1 MAFLATQKP
10 PKWGFQ
16 AGLVA
21 PEWEWFHDDSFL
33 SGGPLWEGAGNPY
46 DYGDR
51 SFTTLIS
58 DAEWKG
64 DIPGPSIELNDDSH
78 TGGDTI
84 ELTNFDAT
92 KLDGLTTFTYAVHF
106 TFIGTAAAAED
117 TLGLMWSSLQGT
129 TDNNAKRI
137 LVRYDSQNN
146 QLDFFTFTTSDNGL
160 TTSANL
166 EDGKPHT
173 VVFRYDSPNTE
184 KSIWLDGINIGSN
197 SNSGALQ
204 SAGHSKVSEVFGGHL
219 VTIGVNTDSPRIRGY
234 GWALH
239 NKVWT
244 DQQIRQWSCDPFGP
258 FRMADEV
265 GLFVPAAVAA
275 TTMVAAQGSYTLT
288 GKAANTL
295 WGHAF
300 AASQGSYTLTGKAAI
315 TVKDT
320 PITAAQGSYALTG
333 QASNLL
339 WGHLVDAVQ
348 GSYALTGQA
357 AVLSRQVT
365 IVADQGSYA
374 LNGQAADLKRHLVL
388 AAQGSYALTGQAA
401 VISRQVT
408 IVGAQGSYTL
418 TGQAADLLWG
428 HLVAAA
434 QGSYALTGQAA
445 VTTKDT
451 PVVAAQGAYSLTG
464 QAANLLWGHALPAVQ
479 GSYALTGKDALTFEG
494 ARLIAVQ
501 GSYALNGQAVVF
513 VVVGGGRKMLPLLGV
528 G

>member
-1 MAFLATQKP
+1 MALIQR
-10 PKWGFQ
+10 GFQ
-16 AGLVA
+16 AYDGNHIPDFVKNGNFERNKDSSQAQDLVA
-21 PEWEWFHDDSFL
+21 WWPMMP
-33 SGGPLWEGAGNPY
+33 SGGLTLRDFSGRSNDGALQNMEA
-46 DYGDR
+46 DDWK
-51 SFTTLIS
+51 TTEFGGWSL
-58 DAEWKG
+58 DFGGTNEFVTVPT
-64 DIPGPSIELNDDSH
+64 DPSIQPNVGPLTVSGWFKTST
-78 TGGDTI
+78 TGATQMLVSNRDNADQFWFLRIETSNVLRGHFKQNGSNFANFTAATTI
-84 ELTNFDAT
+84 TDGLWHHVAMVWGGGNNLSIY
-92 KLDGLTTFTYAVHF
+92 LDGLLDGTPSFT
-106 TFIGTAAAAED
+106 GTVADVDNGISTVWLAAE
-117 TLGLMWSSLQGT
+117 
-129 TDNNAKRI
+129 
-137 LVRYDSQNN
+137 
-146 QLDFFTFTTSDNGL
+146 
-160 TTSANL
+160 
-166 EDGKPHT
+166 
-173 VVFRYDSPNTE
+173 
-184 KSIWLDGINIGSN
+184 
-197 SNSGALQ
+197 NSG
-204 SAGHSKVSEVFGGHL
+204 
-219 VTIGVNTDSPRIRGY
+219 D
-234 GWALH
+234 
-239 NKVWT
+239 
-244 DQQIRQWSCDPFGP
+244 GP
-258 FRMADEV
+258 FTGELFDVRMNKAAFPE
-265 GLFVPAAVAA
+265 GLAHSLYDPSTRWDLYHELGRRTYSFPAAVTA

-348 GSYALTGQA
+348 GSYALTGQT
-357 AVLSRQVT
+357 AVLSRQIT
-365 IVADQGSYA
+365 ITAVQGSYV
-374 LNGQAADLKRHLVL
+374 LTGQAAELKRHLVL

-401 VISRQVT
+401 ILSRQVT

-418 TGQAADLLWG
+418 TGQAANLLWG

-479 GSYALTGKDALTFEG
+479 GSYALTGKDALIFEG

-501 GSYALNGQAVVF
+501 GNYALNGQAVVF